1 MAEREMRVIIQK
13 ARQRWSLRHVAIAHR
28 IGVVPTAESS
38 VEIAISSTHRKE
50 ALAACQFAIDELK
63 AQVPIWK
70 KEVYDG
76 GVAPEWKENKE
87 SAAPTVGEMANQASS
102 SSSGKVTS
110 KRRRVIAG
118 LAVGAAAMLLVARAK
133 GRL

>member
-13 ARQRWSLRHVAIAHR
+13 ARQRWALRHVAIAHR

-50 ALAACQFAIDELK
+50 ALEAVQYAIDELK
-63 AQVPIWK
+63 AHVPIWK

-76 GVAPEWKENKE
+76 EAAAAWKENPDW
-87 SAAPTVGEMANQASS
+87 ARGGAGTAPHAHVAQA
-102 SSSGKVTS
+102 
-110 KRRRVIAG
+110 
-118 LAVGAAAMLLVARAK
+118 
-133 GRL
+133 